1 MFLARMDEGSA
12 GFTMASIDL
21 SEAVNKVAAPFKS
34 VAVSGGKRLSTSI
47 ATGVRTHADAAAV
60 AQVVE
65 LLLDN
70 ATRYASEGSVI
81 ELSLCAVSHGKGKGA
96 AELVVSNA
104 VDELPEGDL
113 DRLFDRFYRADASR
127 SSKTGG
133 SGVGLSVV
141 RAIAEAHGGAPPYPV
156 TATRSP
162 SPFAFK
168 TCQKG
173 TGLFWQVLS
182 GETSAGEGMGGVNIC
197 ISTC

>member
-1 MFLARMDEGSA
+1 M
-12 GFTMASIDL
+12 
-21 SEAVNKVAAPFKS
+21 
-34 VAVSGGKRLSTSI
+34 
-47 ATGVRTHADAAAV
+47 
-60 AQVVE
+60 VE

-141 RAIAEAHGGAPPYPV
+141 RAIAEAHGGAATV
-156 TATRSP
+156 SGHATRSP

>member
-141 RAIAEAHGGAPPYPV
+141 RAIAEAPTITSTTMTPRTILPIGFFPSFAIIHPSYDP
-156 TATRSP
+156 ATVPAHS
-162 SPFAFK
+162 
-168 TCQKG
+168 
-173 TGLFWQVLS
+173 
-182 GETSAGEGMGGVNIC
+182 TS
-197 ISTC
+197 

>member
-1 MFLARMDEGSA
+1 MPR
-12 GFTMASIDL
+12 
-21 SEAVNKVAAPFKS
+21 
-34 VAVSGGKRLSTSI
+34 RWQ
-47 ATGVRTHADAAAV
+47 
-60 AQVVE
+60 QVVE

-141 RAIAEAHGGAPPYPV
+141 RAIAEAHGGA
-156 TATRSP
+156 AT
-162 SPFAFK
+162 
-168 TCQKG
+168 
-173 TGLFWQVLS
+173 VS
-182 GETSAGEGMGGVNIC
+182 GHGNQITFTVC
-197 ISTC
+197 L

>member
-96 AELVVSNA
+96 
-104 VDELPEGDL
+104 
-113 DRLFDRFYRADASR
+113 
-127 SSKTGG
+127 
-133 SGVGLSVV
+133 
-141 RAIAEAHGGAPPYPV
+141 IAEAHGGA
-156 TATRSP
+156 AT
-162 SPFAFK
+162 
-168 TCQKG
+168 
-173 TGLFWQVLS
+173 VS
-182 GETSAGEGMGGVNIC
+182 GHGNQITFTVC
-197 ISTC
+197 L